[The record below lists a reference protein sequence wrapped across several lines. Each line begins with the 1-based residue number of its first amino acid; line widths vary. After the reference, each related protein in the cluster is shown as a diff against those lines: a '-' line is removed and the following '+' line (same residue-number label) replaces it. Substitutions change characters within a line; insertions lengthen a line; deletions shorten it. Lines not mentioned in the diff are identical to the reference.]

1 MPAGRPPNPGEIR
14 RAVQE
19 ISRRT
24 LTASG
29 RLRVSNWIGRK
40 MRFDMR
46 LMSNGA
52 AIIQGNLIADRR
64 HDHEPKAGED
74 DRKGNLPDQANGPR
88 SRGPAWLGKRVV
100 PVEPRHVLP
109 NDLKVGFFTRNSAL
123 RHLAVNLN
131 YGMGPSHKSLP
142 VNGLCE
148 IVQ

>member
-1 MPAGRPPNPGEIR
+1 
-14 RAVQE
+14 
-19 ISRRT
+19 
-24 LTASG
+24 
-29 RLRVSNWIGRK
+29 

-52 AIIQGNLIADRR
+52 AILQGNLTADRL
-64 HDHEPKAGED
+64 HEHEPKAGED
-74 DRKGNLPDQANGPR
+74 DRKENLPDQANGPR
-88 SRGPAWLGKRVV
+88 SRGPAWPGKRVV
-100 PVEPRHVLP
+100 PVEPGNVLP
-109 NDLKVGFFTRNSAL
+109 NDLKVGLFTRNSAL